1 MLSGD
6 RKPRFNR
13 TPYILGALGIDGVL
27 TTDFVMS
34 IDHAFSCD
42 IVRSIEWSKKLGV
55 GYVLGNEY

>member
-1 MLSGD
+1 M
-6 RKPRFNR
+6 KPSFNR
-13 TPYILGALGIDGVL
+13 TLYIRGALGIDGVL
-27 TTDFVMS
+27 ATDFVLS